1 VIPYFFQKLK
11 QYISTFYVIP
21 TQMLLGMKGNDE
33 HPAWLND
40 LCALGVI
47 LLCVYSQLYYFM
59 AEKEEKFKKMNKYA
73 ADVLSVAEQG
83 NLELLGRFKTALDDF
98 QSGTNTRIQGL
109 EDDAEVVEKRHSTL
123 NTALKEI
130 VVTETGI
137 LKESI
142 SQVQRQLTSGGHWGK
157 DLRALQA
164 QLEAARKR
172 ETGWTKALKL
182 TTCQPELP

>member
-1 VIPYFFQKLK
+1 
-11 QYISTFYVIP
+11 
-21 TQMLLGMKGNDE
+21 MLLGMKGNIE

-40 LCALGVI
+40 LCALGMI

-83 NLELLGRFKTALDDF
+83 NLELLGRFKSALDDF
-98 QSGTNTRIQGL
+98 QTGTNTRIQGL
-109 EDDAEVVEKRHSTL
+109 EDDTEVLEKRHSTL
-123 NTALKEI
+123 DTALKEI

-172 ETGWTKALKL
+172 DIGWTKALKL
-182 TTCQPELP
+182 TTCKP

>member
-1 VIPYFFQKLK
+1 LITSL
-11 QYISTFYVIP
+11 YITP
-21 TQMLLGMKGNDE
+21 PEMLLGMKGNAE
-33 HPAWLND
+33 TPAWLND
-40 LCALGVI
+40 LCALVVI

-98 QSGTNTRIQGL
+98 QNGTHARIQGL
-109 EDDAEVVEKRHSTL
+109 EDDAEVVEKRHNTL
-123 NTALKEI
+123 DTALKEI
-130 VVTETGI
+130 VVTESGI

-142 SQVQRQLTSGGHWGK
+142 SQVQREITSGGHWGK
-157 DLRALQA
+157 SLRALQA

-172 ETGWTKALKL
+172 DTGWTKALKL
-182 TTCQPELP
+182 TTCQAELG

>member
-1 VIPYFFQKLK
+1 MN
-11 QYISTFYVIP
+11 TFYVIP
-21 TQMLLGMKGNDE
+21 PQMLLGMKGNIE
-33 HPAWLND
+33 TPPWLND

-47 LLCVYSQLYYFM
+47 LLCMYSQLYYFM

-98 QSGTNTRIQGL
+98 QTGTNTRIQGL
-109 EDDAEVVEKRHSTL
+109 EDDADIVEKRHNSL
-123 NTALKEI
+123 DTAVKEI

-142 SQVQRQLTSGGHWGK
+142 SQVQRELTGGGHWGK
-157 DLRALQA
+157 SLRALQV
-164 QLEAARKR
+164 QLEAARQR

-182 TTCQPELP
+182 TTCQDGLP